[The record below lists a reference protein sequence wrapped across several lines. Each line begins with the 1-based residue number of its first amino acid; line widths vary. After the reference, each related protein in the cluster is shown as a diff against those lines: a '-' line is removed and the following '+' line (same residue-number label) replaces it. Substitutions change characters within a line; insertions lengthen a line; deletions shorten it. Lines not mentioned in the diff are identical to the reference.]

1 MGEQRRRM
9 GITSKK
15 VIIILAAFLGIAV
28 VILGGARMNAVKMEK
43 QLQKNLED
51 VAKQNA
57 EILEARVSAQYRLLE
72 ALAKELDGVTADGI
86 EEKLASFRVFMED
99 FNIKRFAFCFPDG
112 TTYSTDGSVQNL
124 SYREFYQRGMQGKAS
139 ITGVLDDALRAE
151 ATPVN
156 VLTIPVYDSKNEI
169 CGVFGLAYD
178 TEAFNRSLQIES
190 FDGKGYSC
198 IISGDGE
205 IMAQVGQERFQL
217 SQNLFGDILAGEDK
231 NEEAAG
237 LLRSAMEQ
245 GAENGGR
252 FYLPEKS
259 CYYCVPADLMDG
271 SVHWYILTIVPGEI
285 LTERMQ
291 PIQLNQYRTILLV
304 GLLIALSAMVILA
317 LVRESNEELLRYAYV
332 DPLTRASNARKF
344 FMDMEARGNREGY
357 LLLMGITNFNN
368 INIVAGE
375 GTTDIMISGVWEIIS
390 GALRREE
397 LAGHVRDDLFLLFL
411 TDTDEQSL
419 IDRMEEISGQIKNKA
434 RTLLV
439 YGIRAEYG
447 IYKLKKGESA
457 ESAYSRARIAKDY
470 AAKDAETHY
479 AVYNERNRVKA
490 QQEKRLEESFPAAL
504 EQQEFEVWYQPKF
517 GAADGTMVGSEALV
531 RWRRRDGKLIP
542 PGDFIPLFERN
553 GMILKLD
560 EYMFRTVCRQQKRW
574 LDEGKKVCPVSI
586 NISRATLYGTEIK
599 HRYAQILQ
607 ECGIDAKYI
616 QLEVTE
622 TVLQGLDDVDGIL
635 NKFRKMGIKVLM
647 DDFGAGASS
656 LATLSTQCFDT
667 LKLDKSLIDH
677 IGSRDGETLLS
688 HIIRMGQQMGFHITA
703 EGVESENQVEFLKHL
718 KCDDIQG
725 FFFSKPLPK
734 AEYEA
739 ML

>member
-1 MGEQRRRM
+1 M

-28 VILGGARMNAVKMEK
+28 VILGGARINAIKMEK

-57 EILEARVSAQYRLLE
+57 EILSARVSAQYRLLE
-72 ALAKELDGVTADGI
+72 SLTKELEEVTPDTI
-86 EEKLASFRVFMED
+86 EATLDSFEVFMED
-99 FNIKRFAFCFPDG
+99 FHIKRFAFCFSDG
-112 TTYSTDGSVQNL
+112 TTYSTDGNVENL
-124 SYREFYQRGMQGKAS
+124 SYREFYLRGMQGKAS
-139 ITGVLDDALRAE
+139 ITGTLDDALKVESAS
-151 ATPVN
+151 VN
-156 VLTIPVYDSKNEI
+156 VLTVPVYDKTNEV

-178 TEAFNRSLQIES
+178 TEAFNQSLQIES
-190 FDGKGYSC
+190 FDGRGYSC
-198 IISGDGE
+198 IISESGE
-205 IMAQVGQERFQL
+205 IMAQVGQERFRL
-217 SQNLFGDILAGEDK
+217 GQNLFGDILAGGKE
-231 NEEAAG
+231 NEKEAGRLRAAMGQKAG
-237 LLRSAMEQ
+237 S
-245 GAENGGR
+245 GGS
-252 FYLPEKS
+252 FCLPEKS
-259 CYYCVPADLMDG
+259 YYYCVPADLMDG

-304 GLLIALSAMVILA
+304 GLLIALSAMLMLA
-317 LVRESNEELLRYAYV
+317 FVRENNKELLRYAYV
-332 DPLTRASNARKF
+332 DPLTQASNARKF
-344 FMDMEARGNREGY
+344 FLDMETGGSREGY

-368 INIVAGE
+368 VNIVAGE
-375 GTTDIMISGVWEIIS
+375 GTTDIMIGGVWEIIRD
-390 GALRREE
+390 ALRKEE

-411 TDTDEQSL
+411 TDTDEQSV
-419 IDRMEEISGQIKNKA
+419 IDRMEEISGQIKKKA

-447 IYKLKKGESA
+447 IYRMKKGESA
-457 ESAYSRARIAKDY
+457 ESAYSKAQIAKDS
-470 AAKDAETHY
+470 AAKDAESHY
-479 AVYNERNRVKA
+479 AVYNEQNRVKA

-504 EQQEFEVWYQPKF
+504 EHQEFEVWYQPKF
-517 GAADGTMVGSEALV
+517 SASDGTVVGSEALV
-531 RWRRRDGKLIP
+531 RWRRKDGKLIP

-560 EYMFRTVCRQQKRW
+560 EYMFRTVCRQQKKW

-586 NISRATLYGTEIK
+586 NVSRATLYGTEIK
-599 HRYAQILQ
+599 HSYARILQ
-607 ECGIDAKYI
+607 ECGIDPQYI

-622 TVLQGLDDVDGIL
+622 TVLQGLGDVDGIL

-647 DDFGAGASS
+647 DDFGSGASS

-677 IGSRDGETLLS
+677 IGSQDGETLLY

-703 EGVESENQVEFLKHL
+703 EGVESESQVEFLRHL
-718 KCDDIQG
+718 NCDDIQG
-725 FFFSKPLPK
+725 FFFSRPLPR